1 MAPCPWCSTTE
12 PTDDPYKGF
21 CSHDCW
27 YSAMGHY
34 DGWDDPD
41 DNEDE
46 E

>member
-1 MAPCPWCSTTE
+1 MNPCRWCGKTD
-12 PTDDPYKGF
+12 PTDEPYKGF

-27 YSAMGHY
+27 YSAMGHW
-34 DGWDDPD
+34 DGWDDPN